1 MLASFYSCCLLCK
14 ADKFTRDLGHKYLRE
29 TEPVLKKG
37 LAVFLRDKLPIDD
50 PLSKKVGIMAVTNV
64 IFKLYFALDM
74 FNHVSMTLKSIEQ
87 NAPDCMTQTDHFSV
101 SDVATFKYYFGRINM
116 FQDKLEEAR
125 DNLSFA
131 LKCCPS
137 SSRKNKQRI
146 LAR

>member
-1 MLASFYSCCLLCK
+1 
-14 ADKFTRDLGHKYLRE
+14 
-29 TEPVLKKG
+29 
-37 LAVFLRDKLPIDD
+37 
-50 PLSKKVGIMAVTNV
+50 MAVTNV

-87 NAPDCMTQTDHFSV
+87 SAADCMTQTHLFPV

-125 DNLSFA
+125 YNLRFA
-131 LKCCPS
+131 LKCCPAD
-137 SSRKNKQRI
+137 SRKNKQRI